1 MSSSASS
8 PAISAPGRSAG
19 DPLTGWQR
27 LKRDRLAMV
36 SLALL
41 IFSALVCFL
50 APPILDHNDWS
61 GRHEAANA
69 TGSDAA
75 VSARNGTSSS
85 TFSPPGTIVTGS
97 HGMVYKAWLG
107 TDANG
112 RDVLYRVL
120 AGGRISLIIGL
131 CAAAISLFI
140 GTVVG
145 MAAGFYGGKTD
156 AFLMRLV
163 DILYANPRVLFVIIL
178 TAGLAGHLTELIYSA
193 RRIAEAQNWPT
204 VKQWV
209 DGLIPYTRT
218 LILIFSLGFIEWL
231 TMARIVRGQVLV
243 LKEQPFIAAARV
255 VGQSRWKIMTRHL
268 LPNLWTVILTYLTLT
283 VPVVVLDESF
293 LSFLGLGIEEPASS
307 WGTLLKDG
315 AGAVNPLVSR
325 WWLLFT
331 PGVAMGITLLAL
343 NFLGD
348 ALRDAFDVR

>member
-1 MSSSASS
+1 MSSAAA
-8 PAISAPGRSAG
+8 PAISAPGRAAG

-27 LKRDRLAMV
+27 LKQDRLAMA
-36 SLALL
+36 SLILL
-41 IFSALVCFL
+41 LFSALICFF
-50 APPILDHNDWS
+50 APPILDRMDWARRT
-61 GRHEAANA
+61 GAETANA
-69 TGSDAA
+69 GDIQQ
-75 VSARNGTSSS
+75 VSARNGTSNF
-85 TFSPPGTIVTGS
+85 TFSPPGTMVSGS
-97 HGMVYKAWLG
+97 HGMIYKAWLG
-107 TDANG
+107 TEANG

-120 AGGRISLIIGL
+120 AGGRVSLLIGL
-131 CAAAISLFI
+131 CAATISLFI
-140 GTVVG
+140 GTLVG
-145 MAAGFYGGKTD
+145 MAAGFYGGKVD
-156 AFLMRLV
+156 GFLMRLV

-178 TAGLAGHLTELIYSA
+178 TAGLSGHLTGLIYNA
-193 RRIAEAQNWPT
+193 REYAETKNWPLL
-204 VKQWV
+204 KSWV

-255 VGQSRWKIMTRHL
+255 VGQSKWKIMSRHL

-325 WWLLFT
+325 WWLLLT
-331 PGVAMGITLLAL
+331 PAVAMSLTLLAL

-348 ALRDAFDVR
+348 ALRDAFDVH